1 MGGQPSP
8 TTMIRHPA
16 TITHPRSAAAA
27 ANTAPLHIR
36 PHAPLQNDDL
46 TLGDLDGTGF
56 DGLLEA
62 LGFFEVDV
70 GGTFFAV
77 NLNALHGAE
86 GGEGFGE

>member
-1 MGGQPSP
+1 MGGQSP
-8 TTMIRHPA
+8 PATMIRHPA
-16 TITHPRSAAAA
+16 TIIHPRSAAA
-27 ANTAPLHIR
+27 NTAPLLHIR

-46 TLGDLDGTGF
+46 TLRHLDGTGF

-77 NLNALHGAE
+77 DLDALHGAE
-86 GGEGFGE
+86 GGEGLGE